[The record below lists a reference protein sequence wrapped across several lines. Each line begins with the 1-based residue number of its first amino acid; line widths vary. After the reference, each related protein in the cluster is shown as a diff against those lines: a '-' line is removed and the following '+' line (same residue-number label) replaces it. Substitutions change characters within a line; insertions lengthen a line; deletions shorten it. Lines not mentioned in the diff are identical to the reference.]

1 MKKTKFSHRAIALT
15 LFLVFLPS
23 LLPINY
29 VLASNN
35 GPNAPE
41 AASFE
46 PVDATDMVN
55 LVSGDVSYVLPLLD
69 MDGFPLTLSY
79 HAGVPLDMESSWTG
93 LGWNVNAGAISRSI
107 SGTPD
112 DWLNGKSLDFIYF
125 QDSEEFYN
133 INVGVGLSQTA
144 EVGVGI
150 SWGSNKSLSGS
161 VYGSFAGAGASIAT
175 DGGYSLGYGIGAGKG
190 SYGGSLSVGISG
202 NVNGGGT
209 NVGIGVGGGKV
220 GGAYGSLGYSLTD
233 NSVSLSGGFSNK
245 TSYDKGQAGGGGLSM
260 GNYSAGDYDISS
272 KGFFVPIQI
281 WIFNLSFGYRK
292 VTYQLDKGYPKSGYG
307 SLYSGLAGKNPI
319 VNNDP
324 NNQITDNFVDF
335 QDRYQYTDL
344 YEQQIPSTAEEF
356 ITDYQTEREKVNF
369 GFASY
374 DSYSVNATGIS
385 GEIQP
390 KIFENA
396 SLYGL
401 GYSGPDTDESN
412 KNMRVYYH
420 NGGSTSRSFGTSTQN
435 NSTDIKF
442 YFNGQ
447 FTENVTVPNRE
458 LNSLSGN
465 TFQNYLN
472 SGANSNMRQ
481 RSGNFVEVFT
491 NQQMATGNTTKIMY
505 PDNTDYANW
514 PQDGIGAYKIT
525 APDGKTYH
533 YSLPVYHFEQ
543 VERNLIKDNS
553 QNHVNE
559 KRQYSPYAT
568 HWLLTAITG
577 PDYVDVNNDNKP
589 DKDDYGYWVSM
600 DYGKWSDG
608 FVWRSPYKGKKY
620 NTNLAGDIEEKDFG
634 NYQYGRKQLYYLD
647 KIVTREHTAYF
658 VKDLRYDSTGAHGNN
673 EFSNANTT
681 TYQYSFD
688 GNTTVENG
696 VIDNG
701 STSIVVQESINYK
714 REYQLLLDKIIVT
727 KNEGSFEST
736 NKNPTLSLDN
746 TNCFPG
752 YDDDL
757 FWGSQSLNFNPN
769 GGFKDEY
776 GLGYGYGVHQEQNVY
791 DVTDFTD
798 FDYSKAL
805 KVIDL
810 TYSYALARNS
820 PSSIFCNGYGGGRL
834 TLTGVYFNGKEN
846 KGYMPPYRFAYKNEM
861 DYPEGLYFNKYY
873 PTDYLPGQAKDGWGF
888 IDEVQVAEEIYNSS
902 DYEKYGPDNWSLKE
916 IKTPTGGKIKL
927 EYEEDDYEQE
937 AFSRKLWQ
945 DNLQITVR
953 AISGLPDAKVE
964 IYIQNIPGLR
974 PEQVTD
980 FSKYF
985 ENGKEVFL
993 DLWIQRTIDNG
1004 LFSADAGGAFDLR
1017 PEFDFDVVVKEV
1029 KSDNTLV
1036 LEVATNSFPESYSN
1050 DYPWLTGP
1058 PPNVDIQQYF
1068 QAVTVVPTPQNPDV
1082 TLYFAKSDIIGSG
1095 QYQSFPR
1102 GHWIGEIGNG
1112 DSSHN
1117 MSYRLLANKV
1127 PKDVQ
1132 GGGLRAKSIIV
1143 SDDLGREYKTNYYYN
1158 KPGTPRE
1165 KDNPNYKSSGITSFA
1180 PENGIKFIP
1189 YQSELP
1195 SPGVMYEYVTMV
1207 PVSGNGNELQSTRY
1221 RFHTLNPV
1229 FNLFDPNLKM
1239 EYESEKIDENT
1250 GQPVQDTIT
1259 IFESKVADAGSGG
1272 YFDANNKTYGKTV
1285 DLKLNTSLVGQFR
1298 SIESFNNEGHLM
1310 SKTQKYYDNAYQ
1322 GIGQPDNVILGR
1334 GSVQESFQNMKSV
1347 FQTNNNDD
1355 PNSMVLK
1362 DRYISISSKEEF
1374 STVLNEVRTT
1384 TGGFTTSEKY
1394 LDADLQTGAFATTE
1408 TTKADGTLIRTRNI
1422 PAYTQY
1428 SGMGSKVDDIN
1439 NKHMITQRAMAISD
1453 IYLNGTWK
1461 TNAASINTW
1470 RNKSIYDD
1478 GDLLSTTN
1486 DGIWRK
1492 HSNFIWKDDVDAD
1505 GTFGVQLSSSDF
1517 NWGENATQTNSQWQK
1532 ISETTRYNHW
1542 SSPLE
1547 VKDINDN
1554 FLATKMG
1561 DLNKKVYATGNASYN
1576 EIFYSGAEDWDA
1588 INSTFGGQVGIGD
1601 ATEEPGTSN
1610 IHTGKKSLKLE
1621 SGQTGFTVN
1630 VNQGKRDEYKVSIW
1644 TKHGSHQNLK
1654 IKVGTSTPYISH
1666 NTEEEV
1672 RAGEW
1677 IQLNYYFQVI
1687 GEQTIAV
1694 INESGTAYIDD
1705 FRLHPV
1711 ASSMTSYVYN
1721 EFDELT
1727 HILGANNMATE
1738 YKYDEGGRLYQTWT
1752 EVEDFNGPGTGGF
1765 KKINENK
1772 YTYKY

>member
-79 HAGVPLDMESSWTG
+79 HAGIPLDMESSWTG

-190 SYGGSLSVGISG
+190 NYGGSLSVGISG
-202 NVNGGGT
+202 NVNGGASYGHAGVNVGAGT
-209 NVGIGVGGGKV
+209 NS
-220 GGAYGSLGYSLTD
+220 GAYGSLGYSLTD
-233 NSVSLSGGFSNK
+233 NSVSLSGGFSNR
-245 TSYDKGQAGGGGLSM
+245 TSYDKGQAGGGSLST

-307 SLYSGLAGKNPI
+307 SLYSGLAGTNPI
-319 VNNDP
+319 NN
-324 NNQITDNFVDF
+324 NNPQDIFNDY

-344 YEQQIPSTAEEF
+344 YEQQIPSTVEEF

-401 GYSGPDTDESN
+401 GYSGPDPDDSN

-472 SGANSNMRQ
+472 SGANTNMRQ

-505 PDNTDYANW
+505 PDNPDYANW

-533 YSLPVYHFEQ
+533 YSLPVYHYEQ
-543 VERNLIKDNS
+543 VERNLIKNNS
-553 QNHVNE
+553 QDNVNE

-673 EFSNANTT
+673 EFSTSNTT
-681 TYQYSFD
+681 TYQYSFN
-688 GNTTVENG
+688 GNPTVEDG

-701 STSIVVQESINYK
+701 STSIAVQESINYK

-736 NKNPTLSLDN
+736 NKNPNLSLDN

-757 FWGSQSLNFNPN
+757 FWGSTQGFNFNPN

-791 DVTDFTD
+791 DITDFTD

-810 TYSYALARNS
+810 TYSYALARNT

-846 KGYMPPYRFAYKNEM
+846 KGYMPPYRFEYKNEM

-916 IKTPTGGKIKL
+916 IKTPTGGKIQL

-945 DNLQITVR
+945 DNLQF
-953 AISGLPDAKVE
+953 AIKKQANEDCGIYGESDPCTFRIYVDYLPGTRENLIKDFGQYFKVGDKV
-964 IYIQNIPGLR
+964 Y
-974 PEQVTD
+974 
-980 FSKYF
+980 
-985 ENGKEVFL
+985 L
-993 DLWIQRTIDNG
+993 DLWIGMNENPFG
-1004 LFSADAGGAFDLR
+1004 
-1017 PEFDFDVVVKEV
+1017 DFTNNTVKTYFNL
-1029 KSDNTLV
+1029 KGD
-1036 LEVATNSFPESYSN
+1036 FP
-1050 DYPWLTGP
+1050 
-1058 PPNVDIQQYF
+1058 
-1068 QAVTVVPTPQNPDV
+1068 
-1082 TLYFAKSDIIGSG
+1082 SDIIVEDIDENNVMTLKLIFANTGLE
-1095 QYQSFPR
+1095 YFNLAADHDYVIAYYSFDTPVFFGKQNGVGANLYKVKPR
-1102 GHWIGEIGNG
+1102 GEFPDDPGPRGKHH
-1112 DSSHN
+1112 S
-1117 MSYRLLANKV
+1117 MSYRLLASQV
-1127 PKDVQ
+1127 PINIK

-1207 PVSGNGNELQSTRY
+1207 PVSSNGNELQSTRY
-1221 RFHTLNPV
+1221 RFHTLDPV
-1229 FNLFDPNLKM
+1229 FDLFDPNLKM
-1239 EYESEKIDENT
+1239 EYESERIDENT
-1250 GQPVQDTIT
+1250 GQPVQETIT
-1259 IFESKVADAGSGG
+1259 IFESKVADAGNGG
-1272 YFDANNKTYGKTV
+1272 YFDTNNKTFGKTV

-1298 SIESFNNEGHLM
+1298 SIENFNNEGHLM

-1322 GIGQPDNVILGR
+1322 GIGQSAKVIPGR
-1334 GSVQESFQNMKSV
+1334 GSIRESFQNMKSV

-1355 PNSMVLK
+1355 PNTMVLK

-1394 LDADLQTGAFATTE
+1394 LDADPQTGAFATTE
-1408 TTKADGTLIRTRNI
+1408 TTKADGTIIRARNI

-1428 SGMGSKVDDIN
+1428 PDMGSKVDNIN

-1478 GDLLSTTN
+1478 GDLLSPTN

-1561 DLNKKVYATGNASYN
+1561 ELNKKVYATGNASYN

-1588 INSTFGGQVGIGD
+1588 GSSTFGGHVGIGD
-1601 ATEEPGTSN
+1601 ATEEPGASN
-1610 IHTGKKSLKLE
+1610 IHTGIKSLKLE

-1630 VNQGKRDEYKVSIW
+1630 VKQGKRDEYKVSLW
-1644 TKHGSHQNLK
+1644 AKHGSHQNLK

-1666 NTEEEV
+1666 NAAEEV

-1677 IQLNYYFQVI
+1677 IQLNYYFQVS

-1752 EVEDFNGPGTGGF
+1752 EVADFNGPGTGGF